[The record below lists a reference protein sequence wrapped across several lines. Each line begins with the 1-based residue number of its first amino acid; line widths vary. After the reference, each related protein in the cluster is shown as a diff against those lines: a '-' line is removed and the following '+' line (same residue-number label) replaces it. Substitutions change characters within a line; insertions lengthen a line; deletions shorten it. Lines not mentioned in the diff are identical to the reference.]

1 MKNVRS
7 RWKQAVTLG
16 RLAFGAGVLGWLVV
30 GGAGCGPES
39 PQGSDTSGP
48 TAPDVPGERSFEVTG
63 VIREIPK
70 EGGTLL
76 VRHEA
81 IPGYMPKMTM
91 ELSLLNTQEVAGLAV
106 GDTIAFRLV
115 ARAEDH
121 FIDRVRRMGPP
132 AAATAVAVE
141 TKPGTE
147 AVPVVPGGAALKPG
161 DPVPEIAFRLE
172 TGEVVQI
179 SKWRGK
185 AVALTF
191 IFTRC
196 PLPDFCPRMN
206 RNFQEARELLAST
219 AGAPTHW
226 MFLSLSFDSDF
237 DQPAVLKTYASQYRE
252 TGVEGWLFGVL
263 GPSGVAM
270 VKPAFDLMIGREAG
284 GFSHNLRTV
293 VVDPAGKV
301 FRQFDGNRWTPQD
314 LATAMTEACQVGVP
328 TPAPSGSL

>member
-1 MKNVRS
+1 MGLV
-7 RWKQAVTLG
+7 
-16 RLAFGAGVLGWLVV
+16 GWLLTA
-30 GGAGCGPES
+30 GSGCGPQVPPAQKRDDSASES
-39 PQGSDTSGP
+39 
-48 TAPDVPGERSFEVTG
+48 APGERSFEVTG
-63 VIREIPK
+63 VIRDIPK

-106 GDTIAFRLV
+106 GDSIAFRLV

-121 FIDRVRRMGPP
+121 FIDRIRRIGTTESIAVAAGQSAVGLALGAASDRSDMGPL
-132 AAATAVAVE
+132 
-141 TKPGTE
+141 KLGD
-147 AVPVVPGGAALKPG
+147 AVPEVG
-161 DPVPEIAFRLE
+161 FRLE
-172 TGEVVQI
+172 TGEAVQI
-179 SKWRGK
+179 SRWRGK

-206 RNFQEARELLAST
+206 RHFQEARELLANSVSV
-219 AGAPTHW
+219 GGPTNW

-252 TGVEGWLFGVL
+252 KDADGWLFGVL

-270 VKPAFDLMIGREAG
+270 VKPAFDLMVGREAG

-293 VVDPAGKV
+293 VIDPSGKV
-301 FRQFDGNRWTPQD
+301 FRQWDGNRWTPQD
-314 LATAMTEACQVGVP
+314 LAGAMTEACRGGSA
-328 TPAPSGSL
+328 APVRVDLR